1 MNTEKTE
8 KKKVNRINRKKQMI
22 GIWVDPKIY
31 KEFKKILIDKNY
43 SISVFF
49 RNYMLNYVKNEEL
62 RKKFKI

>member
-8 KKKVNRINRKKQMI
+8 KKKVNRRKKMI

-49 RNYMLNYVKNEEL
+49 RNYMLNYVQNEEL

>member
-8 KKKVNRINRKKQMI
+8 KKKGRKKQMI

-31 KEFKKILIDKNY
+31 REFKKILIDKN
-43 SISVFF
+43 INLSVFF

>member
-1 MNTEKTE
+1 MNTEKT
-8 KKKVNRINRKKQMI
+8 KQKKVNRRKQMV
-22 GIWVDPKIY
+22 GIWVDPQIY
-31 KEFKKILIDKNY
+31 KEFKKIMIDKNY

>member
-1 MNTEKTE
+1 MNTE
-8 KKKVNRINRKKQMI
+8 KKKVNRRKRMI
-22 GIWVDPKIY
+22 GIWVDPLVY
-31 KEFKKILIDKNY
+31 KDFKKIMIDKNY

>member
-1 MNTEKTE
+1 MNTE
-8 KKKVNRINRKKQMI
+8 KKKVNRRKRMI
-22 GIWVDPKIY
+22 GIWVDPLVY

>member
-8 KKKVNRINRKKQMI
+8 KKKVNRRKRMI
-22 GIWVDPKIY
+22 GIWVDPQIY
-31 KEFKKILIDKNY
+31 KEFKKIMIDKNY

>member
-8 KKKVNRINRKKQMI
+8 KKKVNRRKKMI
-22 GIWVDPKIY
+22 GIWVDPEVY
-31 KEFKKILIDKNY
+31 KDFKKIMIDKNFN
-43 SISVFF
+43 ISVFF

>member
-8 KKKVNRINRKKQMI
+8 KKKVNRKKQMI
-22 GIWVDPKIY
+22 GIWVDPQIY
-31 KEFKKILIDKNY
+31 KEFKKIMIDKNY

-49 RNYMLNYVKNEEL
+49 RNYMLNYVQNEEL

>member
-8 KKKVNRINRKKQMI
+8 KKKVNRRKRMI

-31 KEFKKILIDKNY
+31 REFKKILIDKNFNL
-43 SISVFF
+43 SVFF

>member
-8 KKKVNRINRKKQMI
+8 KKKVNRNRKKQMI
-22 GIWVDPKIY
+22 GIWVDPQIY

-49 RNYMLNYVKNEEL
+49 RNYMLNYVQNEEL